1 MVSETKRATIYMDAE
16 LHRALRMKAAETC
29 SSISEIVNH
38 AVKLLLAE
46 DTEDLAAFNERAKEP
61 LFSFEDVL
69 KELKRKGRI

>member
-46 DTEDLAAFNERAKEP
+46 DNKNLAAFDERAKGP

-69 KELKRKGRI
+69 KELKSKGRI

>member
-16 LHRALRMKAAETC
+16 LHRALRMKAAENC

-46 DTEDLAAFNERAKEP
+46 NNENLAAFDERAKEP

>member
-1 MVSETKRATIYMDAE
+1 MVKETKRATIYMDAE

-38 AVKLLLAE
+38 AVKLLLSQDAE
-46 DTEDLAAFNERAKEP
+46 TLAAFDERAKEP

-69 KELKRKGRI
+69 KKLKRNGRL

>member
-16 LHRALRMKAAETC
+16 LHRALRIKAAETC

-46 DTEDLAAFNERAKEP
+46 DNENMAAFDERAKAP

>member
-1 MVSETKRATIYMDAE
+1 MDAE

-61 LFSFEDVL
+61 LFSFEDAL